1 MLNVGPLG
9 FWSQLESANI
19 VWVAIQAFGGIYY
32 ELSQSLKAQAI
43 GQGIVKQYLSN
54 YSLLASGIC
63 VKINLEEAGCRMLWD
78 DPLYGLA
85 DQNNF

>member
-1 MLNVGPLG
+1 MYVLNVGPLG

-54 YSLLASGIC
+54 Y
-63 VKINLEEAGCRMLWD
+63 
-78 DPLYGLA
+78 
-85 DQNNF
+85 